1 MMTLRSLPLLLALPA
16 VLLTDASR
24 PRPSAATTLTDVS
37 VAHRNGEAVITLA
50 LDGPVQMQEQAL
62 RNPDRIVL
70 DFTGAAIGPLT
81 SYDGQQRG
89 QIRAIRARQVDG
101 SVVRVEVELQRMQ
114 SYAMNSSSPGFIQI
128 SFPDESFTPW
138 RANPIGPAP
147 AEPSPQPR
155 NAVLPAVTGP
165 RPIMPDLP
173 PDQVQTPLTFR
184 WMGVSYHEVL
194 AQLNAVG
201 NRQLILSRGV
211 KSEPVTMT
219 LIDKTWQQAL
229 NAFLQ
234 SQKLSAIEIDG
245 GIIRIDDPI
254 EIAKLDS
261 LERLETRQVALNY
274 AKAPS
279 LLTIVAGMLSKD
291 RGTASA
297 DSATN
302 SLIMTDIPSRLDMIV
317 EQLNRLDVRSK
328 QIAIEA
334 KIVFVDRT
342 DLEQLGVKYDLGSR
356 EQFSNRL
363 VQRFDPST
371 GEPYNPNVNI
381 VDLYGSSVSAISNAD
396 ALITGSALDLIFSTA
411 IGGYSVT
418 AFLSALERID
428 MTDVEA
434 TSSITTMDNRE
445 ASILAG
451 EETPVRIIDMNST
464 GGVGAAPRSTVQFKE
479 TGIIVKVRPHVTNDN
494 RIELYL
500 DAERSSIQTLAAAD
514 LGYIIPKQH
523 VKTTLMLGDGETGMV
538 GGLVVSTVTRNRN
551 GIPLLGSLPF
561 IGSLF
566 SFSETRENRKDLIIS
581 VTPRIVQQ

>member
-1 MMTLRSLPLLLALPA
+1 MMTMRSLPLLLALPA
-16 VLLTDASR
+16 VLLSDASG
-24 PRPSAATTLTDVS
+24 PRVPTATTLTDVS
-37 VAHRNGEAVITLA
+37 LAHKNGEAVITLA

-70 DFTGAAIGPLT
+70 DFTGAAIGPLST
-81 SYDGQQRG
+81 YDGQRRG
-89 QIRAIRARQVDG
+89 RIRAVRAYQADAA
-101 SVVRVEVELQRMQ
+101 VVRVELELSQMQ

-128 SFPDESFTPW
+128 SFPDESFAPW
-138 RANPIGPAP
+138 RANPVAP
-147 AEPSPQPR
+147 TPTEAPTKPTTT
-155 NAVLPAVTGP
+155 VLPTVTGGKQFL
-165 RPIMPDLP
+165 PDLAA
-173 PDQVQTPLTFR
+173 DQVQTPLTFR
-184 WMGVSYHEVL
+184 WVRNSYDEVL
-194 AQLNAVG
+194 AQLNTVG
-201 NRQLILSRGV
+201 NRQLIMSRGV

-219 LIDKTWQQAL
+219 LIDKTWQQAF

-261 LERLETRQVALNY
+261 LERLETRRVALNY
-274 AKAPS
+274 AKAPG
-279 LLTIVAGMLSKD
+279 LVEVVKGMLSKE
-291 RGTASA
+291 RGTVSA

-302 SLIMTDIPSRLDMIV
+302 SVIMTDIPSRLDMIV
-317 EQLNRLDVRSK
+317 EQLNGLDVRSK

-342 DLEQLGVKYDLGSR
+342 DLEQLGVKYDIGSR

-371 GEPYNPNVNI
+371 GESYSPNVNI

-428 MTDVEA
+428 MTNVEA
-434 TSSITTMDNRE
+434 TSTITTLDNRE
-445 ASILAG
+445 AMILSG
-451 EETPVRIIDMNST
+451 EETPVRVIDMSAAAT
-464 GGVGAAPRSTVQFKE
+464 GGAARATVDFKE
-479 TGIIVKVRPHVTNDN
+479 TGIIVKARPHVTNDN

-500 DAERSSIQTLAAAD
+500 DAERSSVQTLAAAD

-523 VKTTLMLGDGETGMV
+523 VMTTLMLGDGETGMV
-538 GGLVVSTVTRNRN
+538 GGLVVSTVTRNRS
-551 GIPLLGSLPF
+551 GIPLLGALPF

-566 SFSETRENRKDLIIS
+566 SFTETRESRKDLIIS
-581 VTPRIVQQ
+581 VTPRIVQH